1 MRLLVID
8 GNSIINRAYY
18 GIRPLSNR
26 NGVFTNALFGFMNIY
41 LKAVNEIQPE
51 GVAVA
56 FDLKAPTFRHQ
67 ADAEYKSNRKGMPDE
82 LAMQMPYLK
91 KILQYMG
98 ISCLSA
104 EGFEADDILGTL
116 ADTCDKSGEECVILT
131 GDRDSLQLIT
141 DKVTVHLATNRE
153 TIVYTP
159 EVFQSE
165 YGFDP
170 IFLIDLK
177 ALMGDT
183 SDHISGVKGI
193 GEKTAKSLIQAWH
206 SIDDLYQHMDEVQAT
221 PRIKKILLEGRKDAE
236 NSRFL
241 ATIVKNAPVSL
252 NLPDYIPK
260 KQDSENLRRLLT
272 ELEMYKLLERLHLE
286 PLTGITDDAEP
297 ELPESAPELKS
308 VEYAVIQ
315 NAGKPAAYQ
324 LTEGQ
329 NFGSDKMLSVC
340 VDNQI
345 FVTEDENQILDFLE
359 SDLEKI
365 TDDAKAHY
373 HYAFSH
379 GRKLNHLVFDAA
391 VAGYLLNPSAA
402 DYSVQALC
410 AQLHLP
416 YYSEELHENAALQ
429 ALQKLSGKALHQLE
443 TEDMLFLFQ
452 EIELPLTRVLAS
464 MEHTGVLVDIQGIQE
479 FGRMLTK
486 KISELQKQIYD
497 LAEETFNIASP
508 KQLGVILFEKLELP
522 GKKKTKTGYST
533 NAEVLEEL
541 RDKHEII
548 NLILEYRQYTKLQ
561 STYVDG
567 LLKTVAE
574 DGKIHT
580 NYKQTETRTGRLSS
594 TEPNLQNI
602 PVRTEL
608 GRQMRKFFKAG
619 EGNLLL
625 DADYSQIELRLMAHL
640 SQDKAMQE
648 AFLSGADIHTATAA
662 KIMKI
667 PESEVTSEMR
677 SAAKAINFGIL
688 YGMGAFS
695 LSKDIH
701 VTKQE
706 AQKYIE
712 DYLGSFPNVSGFL
725 DKIVEDARK
734 SGYVCTMYHRRRYVP
749 ELQSKNKQMQAAG
762 KRIAMNT
769 PVQGTAADIIKL
781 AMIRVHDRLE
791 KEVPSAKLLLQVHDE
806 LIVEVPVQ
814 EADKAA
820 QVLHEEMMNAAE
832 LAVPLNA
839 DVNRGETWYDA
850 KG

>member
-1 MRLLVID
+1 MKLLVID

-18 GIRPLSNR
+18 GIRPLSNHK
-26 NGVFTNALFGFMNIY
+26 GVFTNALFGFMNIY
-41 LKAVNEIQPE
+41 LKVIGDIRPDA
-51 GVAVA
+51 VAVA
-56 FDLKAPTFRHQ
+56 FDLKAPTFRHK

-116 ADTCDKSGEECVILT
+116 AEICDTSGQKCVILT

-141 DKVTVHLATNRE
+141 EHVTVHLVTNRE
-153 TIVYTP
+153 TIAYTP
-159 EVFQSE
+159 EIFRSE
-165 YGFDP
+165 YGFEP
-170 IFLIDLK
+170 ISLIDLK

-193 GEKTAKSLIQAWH
+193 GEKTAKTLIQNWS
-206 SIDDLYQHMDEVQAT
+206 SIENLYQNIENIQAT
-221 PRIKKILLEGRKDAE
+221 PRVKNLLLEGKADAE
-236 NSRFL
+236 NSKFL

-252 NLPDYIPK
+252 NLSDYIPEQ
-260 KQDSENLRRLLT
+260 QDSENLRRLLT

-286 PLTGITDDAEP
+286 PLAGIDTDSETESSD
-297 ELPESAPELKS
+297 SAPELQF
-308 VEYAVIQ
+308 VDYQVIQ
-315 NAGKPAAYQ
+315 KASQPVAYQ
-324 LTEGQ
+324 LSDGES
-329 NFGSDKMLSVC
+329 FGSEKKLSVC
-340 VDNQI
+340 VQNQI
-345 FVTEDENQILDFLE
+345 FITEDETVILDFLE
-359 SDLEKI
+359 SDLAKL
-365 TDDAKAHY
+365 TDDAKMHY
-373 HYAFSH
+373 HYAFAH
-379 GRKLNHLVFDAA
+379 GRKLNHLIFDAA
-391 VAGYLLNPSAA
+391 VAGYLLNPSAS
-402 DYSVQALC
+402 DYSVSALC
-410 AQLHLP
+410 AQLHVSCF
-416 YYSEELHENAALQ
+416 SEELQQNANLY
-429 ALQKLSGKALHQLE
+429 ALQKLSEKALQQLE
-443 TEDMLFLFQ
+443 KDSMLELFQ
-452 EIELPLTRVLAS
+452 QIELPLTRVLAS
-464 MEHTGVLVDIQGIQE
+464 MEYAGVLVDIQGIQE
-479 FGRMLTK
+479 FGRNLTK
-486 KISELQKQIYD
+486 RISEMQKQIYE
-497 LAEETFNIASP
+497 LAGETFNIASP
-508 KQLGVILFEKLELP
+508 KQLGVILFEKLQLP
-522 GKKKTKTGYST
+522 VKKKTKTGYST

-541 RDKHEII
+541 RNQHEII
-548 NLILEYRQYTKLQ
+548 DLILKYRQYTKLQ

-567 LLKTVAE
+567 LLKTVAD
-574 DGKIHT
+574 DGRIHT
-580 NYKQTETRTGRLSS
+580 NYKQTETRTGRISS

-619 EGNLLL
+619 TGNILL

-667 PESEVTSEMR
+667 SESEVTSQMR

-701 VTKQE
+701 VSKQE
-706 AQKYIE
+706 AQNYIDE
-712 DYLGSFPNVSGFL
+712 YLGSFPNVSGFL
-725 DKIVEDARK
+725 DKITEDAKK

-806 LIVEVPVQ
+806 LIVEVPV
-814 EADKAA
+814 ADADQAA
-820 QVLHEEMMNAAE
+820 QILHEEMIHVAE
-832 LAVPLNA
+832 LAVPLTA

-850 KG
+850 KD

>member
-18 GIRPLSNR
+18 GIRPLSNHK
-26 NGVFTNALFGFMNIY
+26 GVFTHALFGFMNIY
-41 LKAVNEIQPE
+41 LKAVGEINPD

-91 KILQYMG
+91 KILKYMG

-116 ADTCDKSGEECVILT
+116 ADACDKSGAECIILT

-141 DKVTVHLATNRE
+141 DNVTVHLATNQE
-153 TIVYTP
+153 TIIYTP
-159 EVFQSE
+159 EVFQAE
-165 YGFDP
+165 YGFEP
-170 IFLIDLK
+170 IHLIDLK

-193 GEKTAKSLIQAWH
+193 GKKTAEPLIQNYKT
-206 SIDDLYQHMDEVQAT
+206 IENLYLHLEEVKSASN
-221 PRIKKILLEGRKDAE
+221 RKKLLEGKQDAE
-236 NSRFL
+236 KSKFL
-241 ATIVKNAPVSL
+241 ATIVKNAPVSV

-260 KQDSENLRRLLT
+260 EQDSENLRKLLT

-286 PLTGITDDAEP
+286 PLAGTDAEDAGEIP
-297 ELPESAPELKS
+297 EEAPVLQKT
-308 VEYAVIQ
+308 EYSVIQ
-315 NAGKPAAYQ
+315 NAEQPVAYQ

-329 NFGSDKMLSVC
+329 NFGSEKMLSVC
-340 VDNQI
+340 VQNQL
-345 FVTEDENQILDFLE
+345 FVTEDENLILDFLE
-359 SDLEKI
+359 SDLPKI
-365 TDDAKAHY
+365 TDDAKLHY
-373 HYAFSH
+373 HYALAH
-379 GRKLNHLVFDAA
+379 GRKLKNIIFDTA
-391 VAGYLLNPSAA
+391 VAGYLLNPSAS

-410 AQLHLP
+410 AQLHVP
-416 YYSEELHENAALQ
+416 YYQEDLREYAGLQ
-429 ALQKLSGKALHQLE
+429 ALEKLSEKALQQLE
-443 TEDMLFLFQ
+443 KDDMLALFN

-464 MEHTGVLVDIQGIQE
+464 MEHEGVLVDIQGIQD
-479 FGRMLTK
+479 FGRKLTSR
-486 KISELQKQIYD
+486 ITEIQKQIYD
-497 LAEETFNIASP
+497 LAGETFNIASP
-508 KQLGVILFEKLELP
+508 KQLGVILFEKLQLP
-522 GKKKTKTGYST
+522 VSKKTKTGYST

-567 LLKTVAE
+567 LLKTVT
-574 DGKIHT
+574 DGRIHT

-608 GRQMRKFFKAG
+608 GRQMRKFFRAG

-667 PESEVTSEMR
+667 PESEVTSQMR

-725 DKIVEDARK
+725 DRVVEDAK
-734 SGYVCTMYHRRRYVP
+734 NTGYVCTMYHRRRYVP
-749 ELQSKNKQMQAAG
+749 ELQSKNKQIQAAG

-806 LIVEVPVQ
+806 LIVEVPF
-814 EADKAA
+814 ADAEKAA
-820 QVLHEEMMNAAE
+820 QVLHEEMINVAE
-832 LAVPLNA
+832 LAVPLTA
-839 DVNRGETWYDA
+839 DVNKGETWYDA

>member
-1 MRLLVID
+1 MKLLVID

-18 GIRPLSNR
+18 GIRPLSNHK
-26 NGVFTNALFGFMNIY
+26 GVFTNALFGFMNIY
-41 LKAVNEIQPE
+41 LKVFSEIKPD

-56 FDLKAPTFRHQ
+56 FDLKVPTFRHK

-91 KILQYMG
+91 QILTYMG

-116 ADTCDKSGEECVILT
+116 AEACDKSGEECVILT

-141 DKVTVHLATNRE
+141 EHVTVHLVTNRE
-153 TIVYTP
+153 TIAYTP
-159 EVFQSE
+159 EVFYAE
-165 YGFDP
+165 YGFMP
-170 IFLIDLK
+170 LSLIDLK

-183 SDHISGVKGI
+183 SDHISGVRGI
-193 GEKTAKSLIQAWH
+193 GEKTAKAFIQNWQT
-206 SIDDLYQHMDEVQAT
+206 IEKLYANIEQIQAT
-221 PRIKKILLEGRKDAE
+221 PRIKNLLLSGKADAE
-236 NSRFL
+236 NSKFL
-241 ATIVKNAPVSL
+241 ATIVRNAPVSL
-252 NLPDYIPK
+252 HLSDYIPK
-260 KQDSENLRRLLT
+260 QQDSENLRRLLT
-272 ELEMYKLLERLHLE
+272 ELEMYKLLERLHLA
-286 PLTGITDDAEP
+286 PLAGIETDSVSV
-297 ELPESAPELKS
+297 LPESVPELKNVAYS
-308 VEYAVIQ
+308 VIQ
-315 NAGKPAAYQ
+315 NSEMPVAYQ
-324 LTEGQ
+324 LTEGES
-329 NFGSDKMLSVC
+329 FGTEKKLSVC
-340 VDNQI
+340 VQNQL
-345 FVTEDENQILDFLE
+345 FVTEEEEIILEFLE
-359 SDLEKI
+359 SDLQKI
-365 TDDAKAHY
+365 TDDAKMHY

-379 GRKLNHLVFDAA
+379 GRKLKNVIFDAA
-391 VAGYLLNPSAA
+391 VAGYLLNPSAS
-402 DYSVQALC
+402 DYSVSALC
-410 AQLHLP
+410 AQLHVP
-416 YYSEELHENAALQ
+416 YFSQELQQNADLQ
-429 ALQKLSGKALHQLE
+429 ALQNLSEKAQHQLE
-443 TEDMLFLFQ
+443 KDNMLNLFH

-464 MEHTGVLVDIQGIQE
+464 MEYTGVLVDRQGIQD
-479 FGRMLTK
+479 FGRNLTK
-486 KISELQKQIYD
+486 KISEIQKQIYE
-497 LAEETFNIASP
+497 LAGEKFNIASP
-508 KQLGVILFEKLELP
+508 KQLGVILFEKLNLP
-522 GKKKTKTGYST
+522 VKKKTKTGYST

-541 RDKHEII
+541 RNQHEII
-548 NLILEYRQYTKLQ
+548 DLILEYRQYTKLQ

-567 LLKTVAE
+567 LLKTISD
-574 DGKIHT
+574 DGRIHT

-619 EGNLLL
+619 EGCILL

-667 PESEVTSEMR
+667 PESEVTSQMR

-701 VTKQE
+701 VSKQE
-706 AQKYIE
+706 AQNYIDE
-712 DYLGSFPNVSGFL
+712 YLGSFPNVSGFL
-725 DKIVEDARK
+725 DKIVEDAK
-734 SGYVCTMYHRRRYVP
+734 ISGYVCTMYHRRRYVP

-781 AMIRVHDRLE
+781 AMIRVHDRLAQ
-791 KEVPSAKLLLQVHDE
+791 EVPTAKLLLQVHDE

-814 EADKAA
+814 DAEKAA
-820 QVLHEEMMNAAE
+820 QILHEEMVHVAD
-832 LAVPLNA
+832 LAVPLTA
-839 DVNRGETWYDA
+839 DVNKGETWYDA
-850 KG
+850 KS

>member
-18 GIRPLSNR
+18 GIRPLSNHK
-26 NGVFTNALFGFMNIY
+26 GVFTNALFGFMNIY
-41 LKAVNEIQPE
+41 LKTVGDVKPDEI
-51 GVAVA
+51 AVA

-91 KILQYMG
+91 EILKYMG

-116 ADTCDKSGEECVILT
+116 ADACDKSGEECVILT

-141 DKVTVHLATNRE
+141 DKVTVHLATNHKN
-153 TIVYTP
+153 IIYTP
-159 EVFQSE
+159 EVFQAE
-165 YGFDP
+165 YGFEP
-170 IFLIDLK
+170 VHLIDLK

-193 GEKTAKSLIQAWH
+193 GEKTAKSLIQNWH
-206 SIDDLYQHMDEVQAT
+206 SIENLYANLEDVQAT
-221 PRIKKILLEGRKDAE
+221 SRVKNLLLEGRKDAQ
-236 NSRFL
+236 NSKFL
-241 ATIVKNAPVSL
+241 ATIVKNAPVSVKL
-252 NLPDYIPK
+252 SDYLPK
-260 KQDSENLRRLLT
+260 EQDSENLRKLLT

-286 PLTGITDDAEP
+286 PLAGIDTETAE
-297 ELPESAPELKS
+297 EVQENAPSLQK
-308 VEYAVIQ
+308 VEYPVIE
-315 NAGKPAAYQ
+315 NSKIPVAYRLTAG
-324 LTEGQ
+324 ES
-329 NFGSDKMLSVC
+329 FGSEKMLSVC
-340 VDNQI
+340 VQNQL
-345 FVTEDENQILDFLE
+345 FVTEDENLILHFLE
-359 SDLEKI
+359 SDLQKI
-365 TDDAKAHY
+365 TDDAKPHY
-373 HYAFSH
+373 HYAFEH
-379 GRKLNHLVFDAA
+379 GRKLRNIMFDAS
-391 VAGYLLNPSAA
+391 VAGYLLNPSAS

-410 AQLHLP
+410 AQLHAP
-416 YYSEELHENAALQ
+416 YYQEELQEYADLY
-429 ALQKLSGKALHQLE
+429 ALQKLAEKALHQLE
-443 TEDMLFLFQ
+443 KDDMLALFH

-464 MEHTGVLVDIQGIQE
+464 MEYEGVLVDIQGIQE
-479 FGRMLTK
+479 FGRKLTSR
-486 KISELQKQIYD
+486 IAEIQKQIYE
-497 LAEETFNIASP
+497 LAGESFNIASP
-508 KQLGVILFEKLELP
+508 KQLGAILFEKLQLP
-522 GKKKTKTGYST
+522 VKKKTKTGYST

-541 RDKHEII
+541 RDKHEIVD
-548 NLILEYRQYTKLQ
+548 LILAYRQYTKLQ

-567 LLKTVAE
+567 LLKTVAD
-574 DGKIHT
+574 DGRIHT
-580 NYKQTETRTGRLSS
+580 NYKQTETRTGRISS

-667 PESEVTSEMR
+667 PESEVTSQMR

-706 AQKYIE
+706 AQKYID

-725 DKIVEDARK
+725 DKIVEDAKK

-749 ELQSKNKQMQAAG
+749 ELQSKNKQIQSAG

-781 AMIRVHDRLE
+781 AMIRVYDRLE
-791 KEVPSAKLLLQVHDE
+791 KEVPTAKLLLQVHDE
-806 LIVEVPVQ
+806 LILEVPL
-814 EADKAA
+814 ADAEKAT
-820 QVLHEEMMNAAE
+820 QILHEEMIHVAE
-832 LAVPLNA
+832 LAVPLTA

>member
-18 GIRPLSNR
+18 GIRPLSNHK
-26 NGVFTNALFGFMNIY
+26 GIFTNALFGFMNIY
-41 LKAVNEIQPE
+41 LKAISEINPE
-51 GVAVA
+51 GIAVA

-91 KILQYMG
+91 EILNDMG

-116 ADTCDKSGEECVILT
+116 ADACDKSGEECIILT

-141 DKVTVHLATNRE
+141 DKVTVHLATNQKN
-153 TIVYTP
+153 IIYTP
-159 EVFQSE
+159 EVFKAE
-165 YGFDP
+165 YGFEP
-170 IFLIDLK
+170 VYLIDLK

-206 SIDDLYQHMDEVQAT
+206 SIENLYQHIDDVQAT
-221 PRIKKILLEGRKDAE
+221 PRVKKLLLEGKKDAE
-236 NSRFL
+236 NSKFL
-241 ATIVKNAPVSL
+241 ATIVKNAPVSV
-252 NLPDYIPK
+252 NLADYIPK

-286 PLTGITDDAEP
+286 PLAGMDTDDNE
-297 ELPESAPELKS
+297 EIQEDAPELRKA
-308 VEYAVIQ
+308 EYSVIQ
-315 NAGKPAAYQ
+315 NSETPVAYR
-324 LTEGQ
+324 LTEGM
-329 NFGSDKMLSVC
+329 NFGSEKMLSVC
-340 VDNQI
+340 VQNQL
-345 FVTEDENQILDFLE
+345 FVTEDENLILDFLE
-359 SDLEKI
+359 SGLQKI
-365 TDDAKAHY
+365 TDDAKPHY

-379 GRKLNHLVFDAA
+379 GRKLKNIIFDAS
-391 VAGYLLNPSAA
+391 VAGYLLNPSAS

-410 AQLHLP
+410 AQLHVP
-416 YYSEELHENAALQ
+416 YHAEELQEYADLQ
-429 ALQKLSGKALHQLE
+429 ALQKLSEKALHQLE
-443 TEDMLFLFQ
+443 KDDMLVLFK

-464 MEHTGVLVDIQGIQE
+464 MEHEGVRVDIQGIQE
-479 FGRMLTK
+479 FGRKLTSRTAE
-486 KISELQKQIYD
+486 IQKQIYE
-497 LAEETFNIASP
+497 LAGETFNIASP
-508 KQLGVILFEKLELP
+508 KQLGVILFEKLQLP
-522 GKKKTKTGYST
+522 VKKKTKTGYST

-548 NLILEYRQYTKLQ
+548 DLILEYRQYTKLQ

-567 LLKTVAE
+567 LLKTVAD

-602 PVRTEL
+602 PVRTDL

-648 AFLSGADIHTATAA
+648 AFLSGADIHTATAS

-667 PESEVTSEMR
+667 PESEVTSQMR
-677 SAAKAINFGIL
+677 SASKAINFGIL

-706 AQKYIE
+706 AQKYID

-725 DKIVEDARK
+725 DKIVEDAK
-734 SGYVCTMYHRRRYVP
+734 KTGYVCTMYHRRRYVP
-749 ELQSKNKQMQAAG
+749 ELQSKNKQIQASG

-806 LIVEVPVQ
+806 LIVEVPF
-814 EADKAA
+814 ADAEKAS
-820 QVLHEEMMNAAE
+820 QVLHEEMIHVAE
-832 LAVPLNA
+832 LAVPLTA
-839 DVNRGETWYDA
+839 DVNKGETWYDA